1 MSIEIELND
10 FYGRRTSFRELGLR
24 VKRALAK
31 EAKDDIYDV
40 LVTGGQNIRNRI
52 IRSMRD
58 SPKTGKLYFKY
69 NRGGKAVF
77 YRASSPGNYPRPDS
91 GDLLRSIQMDERVDE
106 VEVGSTITKPNYPLF
121 LEKGTARMAARPWL
135 ERSFK
140 AYEPDIKRNLMKALR
155 DAAGRLGAR

>member
-1 MSIEIELND
+1 MSIEIEIND
-10 FYGRRTSFRELGLR
+10 FYGRRTSFRELGIKLKR
-24 VKRALAK
+24 VLVA

-58 SPKTGKLYFKY
+58 SPKTGKLYFIK
-69 NRGGKAVF
+69 GKKH
-77 YRASSPGNYPRPDS
+77 RASAPGNYPRPMNS
-91 GDLLRSIQMDERVDE
+91 DLLRSIQMDERSDE
-106 VEVGSTITKPNYPLF
+106 VEVGSMITKPNYPMF

-140 AYEPDIKRNLMKALR
+140 AYEPDIKRNLMRALR
-155 DAAGRLGAR
+155 DAAGRLGAS